1 MQRVLSGANN
11 LLEASV
17 VFVSKFEFY
26 LGLKFSL
33 VLHFILWFHI
43 QLRDTLSLCSEIWL
57 FFGAFGWKPIL
68 IPFLIL
74 TPWHWQPGFIPC
86 LWAQPFE
93 SPYRADKK
101 ANLPPELDDDSMPC
115 WISALQI
122 TRDIFDLLHFS
133 LGNGWIDQ
141 NFMSTYT
148 SDHLTSHDFSNF
160 VFFLMYHRIRPY
172 PQKFNE
178 SFQRLN
184 S

>member
-1 MQRVLSGANN
+1 MVRRYIRFPTQNFYIWRDCTGGFCGTSRWLQKDKFCRPPKSWWHFQTLAALFLPKSLESSGMQRVLSGANN

-26 LGLKFSL
+26 LGLKFPL

-93 SPYRADKK
+93 SPYRA
-101 ANLPPELDDDSMPC
+101 
-115 WISALQI
+115 
-122 TRDIFDLLHFS
+122 R
-133 LGNGWIDQ
+133 
-141 NFMSTYT
+141 
-148 SDHLTSHDFSNF
+148 
-160 VFFLMYHRIRPY
+160 
-172 PQKFNE
+172 QKG
-178 SFQRLN
+178 
-184 S
+184 